1 MNKDMMSIFNK
12 VMFPSGNINIEN
24 IIKELEPPPKVKA
37 KDENN
42 TIVIDQKPG
51 VVDVPINVPEHKSSR
66 AENRKN
72 EKIKKTLANKDK
84 EKERKKLLISEKK
97 QKLNELK
104 KENLFNEDDKKRL
117 ERILFQK

>member
-24 IIKELEPPPKVKA
+24 IIKELEPPPKA

-51 VVDVPINVPEHKSSR
+51 IVDVPINVPEHKSSR

-72 EKIKKTLANKDK
+72 EKIKKTLSIRDK

-104 KENLFNEDDKKRL
+104 KDNLFNEDDKKRL